1 MSEGLFI
8 CERWLLMETSGS
20 LGIVSNRNYNSDIGL
35 KKVDVIKD
43 LEKNPTIKR
52 AFNILNEIKDSS
64 IKYMC

>member
-1 MSEGLFI
+1 
-8 CERWLLMETSGS
+8 METSGS
-20 LGIVSNRNYNSDIGL
+20 LGIVSNRNYNNNDLGL

-52 AFNILNEIKDSS
+52 AFNVLNEIKDSS